1 MCDSGLACLPAVRY
15 VLDLQLM
22 ENEQPTQSRVSSQL
36 IQLSQAGIFLA
47 VLLAVQLLGL
57 PNPVTGIL
65 VNALLTFVLL
75 HLGTRYS
82 LMLAILSPL
91 GGIVSG
97 HLPAVL
103 YPLLPVIM
111 CGNIL
116 MLAGYSL
123 MRNMPAVA
131 RYAVPAAFKG
141 AVIWVAGMMI
151 IEFLKIAANAQW
163 MIAPVLGMQFFTAAV
178 GLLAGEKLFAA
189 IRRSMVQP
197 GRS

>member
-1 MCDSGLACLPAVRY
+1 MLKLLNMNNNQKTQLHGRTQLVAV
-15 VLDLQLM
+15 
-22 ENEQPTQSRVSSQL
+22 SQT
-36 IQLSQAGIFLA
+36 GIFLA

-141 AVIWVAGMMI
+141 AVIWGAGMMI
-151 IEFLKIAANAQW
+151 IEFLQIAASAQW
-163 MIAPVLGMQFFTAAV
+163 LIVPVLGVQFFTAAA

-189 IRRSMVQP
+189 ISRSMVQP